1 MGTVAMNLN
10 DANPAPGSVP
20 GGRERIYEVNA
31 TEDERLWATFIH
43 LSGLGGYVLP
53 TASII
58 APLILWLMKRKTSPF
73 IDDHG
78 REAINFQISILLY
91 AIIAGVLITVCVGFV
106 LLPAVLLL
114 QIIASIAMA
123 IRANGGEYV
132 RYPVTIRFL
141 S

>member
-1 MGTVAMNLN
+1 MGTVAMNFN
-10 DANPAPGSVP
+10 DANAAQANVP
-20 GGRERIYEVNA
+20 GGRERLYELNA
-31 TEDERLWATFIH
+31 TDDERLWATFIH
-43 LSGLGGYVLP
+43 LAGLGGFILP
-53 TASII
+53 TASIF

-78 REAINFQISILLY
+78 REAVNFQISVFLY
-91 AIIAGVLITVCVGFV
+91 AIVSAVLMTVCVGFV
-106 LLPAVLLL
+106 LVPLVLLL
-114 QIIASIAMA
+114 QIIASIVMA